1 MYKLS
6 LGHVHDLLDVQE
18 GKERIRLRVDADPAD
33 IVRVIAKLEPKMSRI
48 STDEEAKAESET
60 ICREFCKV
68 IFGEDQTATLFAF
81 YNGDSR
87 HVLSVLSQ
95 YIAERLVNKVTKAQ
109 KHIKV

>member
-1 MYKLS
+1 M
-6 LGHVHDLLDVQE
+6 HDLLEVQE

-33 IVRVIAKLEPKMSRI
+33 IVRVITKLEPKMSRI
-48 STDEEAKAESET
+48 SSDEEAQAESET

-68 IFGEDQTATLFAF
+68 IFGEEQTATLFAF
-81 YNGDSR
+81 YNGDNR

-109 KHIKV
+109 KRAKI